1 VVEIEIAP
9 GEYLPLRGSR
19 ETLSAIESGK
29 AQRVSCMA
37 CGVLL
42 ACISDCLMVICPE
55 CRCVSHTP
63 NESDSST
70 IWLRLDDSDGAG
82 GLGSGGYDGGS
93 PFLNRSHNH
102 RQLEPMGL
110 NWWEREDDEHEG
122 SFLGGF
128 AARHRQEA
136 TMRRRASTSAI
147 STQPKYGVG
156 LGLKVEG

>member
-1 VVEIEIAP
+1 VVEIEVAP
-9 GEYLPLRGSR
+9 GEFLPLRGSR

-63 NESDSST
+63 NENDSST
-70 IWLRLDDSDGAG
+70 IWLRLDDSDSRGCCCG
-82 GLGSGGYDGGS
+82 GGGGGD
-93 PFLNRSHNH
+93 
-102 RQLEPMGL
+102 
-110 NWWEREDDEHEG
+110 WWEREEDEHEG

-136 TMRRRASTSAI
+136 TMRRRASSVAI
-147 STQPKYGVG
+147 STRPKYGVG
-156 LGLKVEG
+156 LGLKVEN